1 MLVWRAVIKAK
12 QGSSNKLFDLAVELH
27 KQNPWIR
34 TIRIY
39 KSHTG
44 LQDQVIVEAECES
57 LAEFEEGQKQWLSRA
72 SKEFPKFDGLM
83 ETGGHI
89 EFLTVTPIPAEE

>member
-1 MLVWRAVIKAK
+1 MLVWRAVMKAT
-12 QGSSNKLFDLAVELH
+12 QDNSNKLFDLVVEINT
-27 KQNPWIR
+27 QNPWIR

-57 LAEFEEGQKQWLSRA
+57 LAEFEEGQKHWQSRGA
-72 SKEFPKFDGLM
+72 KEFPKFDGLM
-83 ETGGHI
+83 EIGGHI
-89 EFLTVTPIPAEE
+89 EFLTVATIPAEE